1 MQKNEIGLLPNII
14 LKSNSKWTK
23 VLNIIPE
30 TKFLEENTRQNLY
43 NIRFDIDFL
52 DMTKGIKNK
61 RKNRQNGLHEY
72 FKCVHQ
78 KIILIE

>member
-72 FKCVHQ
+72 FKS
-78 KIILIE
+78 